1 MTALTE
7 TTSLLPP
14 RDTENEPANIH
25 EAATRS
31 LSKDADIFTRAG
43 KLTIL
48 LAGIFTVMFRFADI
62 LRFAPSMR
70 LFELGYCRQYYLKHN
85 QGFIDAGGNVSEHL
99 CKIGEVQEQ
108 LSLLK
113 AWLGSTLEGAVG
125 LLLVIPYGMLAE
137 VKGGRFVAGLNLIGY
152 ALSSVWIL
160 IVSFCWNVFSINA
173 IVVSPLLRAIGG
185 GAPISSAVILATVAN
200 AAPTSERS
208 TVFFLMGAA
217 ELVTEMIMPLISAA
231 FMSKGFIYSLI
242 MLGFVFEALALIA
255 VYAIPLDTVK
265 KSSTEYQ
272 KIDQQESQDQQS
284 VLPDADDAP
293 KKGLARLPHSG
304 SFWITDTFC
313 RIRSS
318 LSRARVS

>member
-14 RDTENEPANIH
+14 RDTENQPANIH

-48 LAGIFTVMFRFADI
+48 LAGISTVMFQFADI

-70 LFELGYCRQYYLKHN
+70 LFELGYCRQYYPKHN

-113 AWLGSTLEGAVG
+113 AWLGTSEGAVG
-125 LLLVIPYGMLAE
+125 LLLVTPYGMLAE

-152 ALSSVWIL
+152 ALSSLLLLREQRL
-160 IVSFCWNVFSINA
+160 INLSSFCWIVFPINA

-231 FMSKGFIYSLI
+231 FMSKGFIYSLV

-255 VYAIPLDTVK
+255 VYAIPLDT
-265 KSSTEYQ
+265 
-272 KIDQQESQDQQS
+272 ESQDQQS

-313 RIRSS
+313 RIGCS
-318 LSRARVS
+318 LSRARAS

>member
-14 RDTENEPANIH
+14 RDTENQPANIH

-48 LAGIFTVMFRFADI
+48 LAGISTVMFQFADI

-70 LFELGYCRQYYLKHN
+70 LFELGYCRQYYPKHN

-113 AWLGSTLEGAVG
+113 AWLGTSEGAVG
-125 LLLVIPYGMLAE
+125 LLLVTPYGMLAE

-152 ALSSVWIL
+152 ALSSLLLLREQRL
-160 IVSFCWNVFSINA
+160 INLSSFCWIVFPINA

-231 FMSKGFIYSLI
+231 FMSKGFIYSLV

-255 VYAIPLDTVK
+255 VYAIPLDT
-265 KSSTEYQ
+265 
-272 KIDQQESQDQQS
+272 ESQDQQS

-313 RIRSS
+313 RIGSS
-318 LSRARVS
+318 LSRARAS